1 MNFTKMLIYC
11 KEKQQWSKG
20 ETRHHTY
27 ALGKIVAWLN
37 DIEHQRKNNLN
48 KQTTHI
54 ENAK

>member
-54 ENAK
+54 